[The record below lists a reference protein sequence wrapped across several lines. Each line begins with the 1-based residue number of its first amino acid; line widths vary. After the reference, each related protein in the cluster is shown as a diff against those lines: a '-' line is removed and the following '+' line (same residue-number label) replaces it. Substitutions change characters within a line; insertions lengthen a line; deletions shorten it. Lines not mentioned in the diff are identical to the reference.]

1 MFAGM
6 FVEPAVSAEML
17 VQPVQFLAAAAAVF
31 ADMFV
36 GVLDVI
42 PVFAGMLVAP
52 GILGQPGRV
61 RIVPAEYFVETAAF
75 AGMLVAP
82 DIWGQPGRVLID
94 QPEIRAGQVVLGLL
108 FPSILLILVQP

>member
-1 MFAGM
+1 
-6 FVEPAVSAEML
+6 
-17 VQPVQFLAAAAAVF
+17 
-31 ADMFV
+31 MFV

-52 GILGQPGRV
+52 DIWGQPGRV
-61 RIVPAEYFVETAAF
+61 WIVPAEYFVETAAF
-75 AGMLVAP
+75 AEMLVAP

>member
-52 GILGQPGRV
+52 
-61 RIVPAEYFVETAAF
+61 
-75 AGMLVAP
+75 

>member
-1 MFAGM
+1 
-6 FVEPAVSAEML
+6 
-17 VQPVQFLAAAAAVF
+17 
-31 ADMFV
+31 MFV

-42 PVFAGMLVAP
+42 PV
-52 GILGQPGRV
+52 
-61 RIVPAEYFVETAAF
+61 F

-94 QPEIRAGQVVLGLL
+94 QPEIRAGQVVLGIL